1 MCKMETLLLGKF
13 LIMDLVGGGDILV
26 ELLASKHGCEKTP
39 QTG

>member
-26 ELLASKHGCEKTP
+26 ELLAS
-39 QTG
+39 